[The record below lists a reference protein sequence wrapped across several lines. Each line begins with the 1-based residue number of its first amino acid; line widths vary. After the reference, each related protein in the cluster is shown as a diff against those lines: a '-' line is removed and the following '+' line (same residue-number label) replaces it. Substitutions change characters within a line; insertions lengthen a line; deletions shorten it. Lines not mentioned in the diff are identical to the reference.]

1 MEPEVRAFFLRV
13 LFSLTAGLI
22 WMVINVWG
30 GIYLGWLFFGGSMKT
45 GNIIF
50 YSFMVISFGL
60 LIWYYVRLWRKKMG
74 NETDYDQI

>member
-22 WMVINVWG
+22 WMIINMWG
-30 GIYLGWLFFGGSMKT
+30 GIYLGWLFFGESMKT

-60 LIWYYVRLWRKKMG
+60 LIWYYVKLWKGRLK
-74 NETDYDQI
+74 D

>member
-22 WMVINVWG
+22 WMIINVWG
-30 GIYLGWLFFGGSMKT
+30 GIYLGWLFFGGHMKT

-60 LIWYYVRLWRKKMG
+60 LIWYYVRLWKKNM
-74 NETDYDQI
+74 TDAPND